1 MCKYV
6 CDTIDRRVLHFLV
19 ALKTKMGVL
28 DDIASLFSPKGWAI
42 LCMILLVTTIA
53 AWVFKMNCK
62 PHGGMVNKV
71 ETFAPAQRYA
81 NAARY
86 AKQPNLLMA
95 ADKSKP
101 ATTQILL
108 PLNAGGRGDSPMDF
122 LLPTNGVQK
131 EVGKPAAA
139 NVADA
144 PPVIGGTETKT
155 EAPAEAAGV
164 ALNVTT
170 EDAIK
175 AGANAIATTDFHDK
189 SIPDTSA
196 LPAVVQNGVVEEPAK
211 EGYCGGN
218 IRVCP
223 QFIHNGSFAVQH
235 KLQKGGIS
243 TNPEGFRPRRT

>member
-1 MCKYV
+1 
-6 CDTIDRRVLHFLV
+6 
-19 ALKTKMGVL
+19 MGL
-28 DDIASLFSPKGWAI
+28 IDDIPTFASQKVWCWLF
-42 LCMILLVTTIA
+42 IA
-53 AWVFKMNCK
+53 AVIAIVVMVVKQIHCK
-62 PHGGMVNKV
+62 CKQHDPGMVKV
-71 ETFAPAQRYA
+71 ETFSPAQKYN

-86 AKQPNLLMA
+86 AKQPNLLMPTEKA
-95 ADKSKP
+95 KP

-144 PPVIGGTETKT
+144 PPVIGGTETKQD
-155 EAPAEAAGV
+155 APAEAAGV

-243 TNPEGFRPRRT
+243 TSKEGYRPRRT